1 MGKQSAVDSLRES
14 IRLLEIKQAE
24 EEKILKEHLRLTYE
38 SLKPVN
44 LLKSTIRDIS
54 SSVEIRSG
62 MLETVISIL
71 SGYFTQKLIVRPGSN
86 ILTRILGTI
95 MQFGVAGFIAKNA
108 ESIRAYLNRLFDKI
122 NLFVEN
128 KAVDPDVAGEEKA
141 AGSE

>member
-1 MGKQSAVDSLRES
+1 MGKQDAVDSLRES

-54 SSVEIRSG
+54 GSVEIRSG

-71 SGYFTQKLIVRPGSN
+71 SGYLTQKLIVRPGSN
-86 ILTRILGTI
+86 VLTRILGTI

-108 ESIRAYLNRLFDKI
+108 ESIRVYMNRLFDKVH
-122 NLFVEN
+122 LF
-128 KAVDPDVAGEEKA
+128 AGNDTAGQDIAGTEKA
-141 AGSE
+141 EAAD